1 LCYTPLMKKILFK
14 CLDVYEIFGNE
25 LRCRF
30 DLNNYPIHHS
40 HDYWEIMIILDGTYH
55 QIVNEEEVVMPKHT
69 ALLLR
74 PGDAHRITQS
84 KPTDKHLTVM
94 INCGYMKEMCNFF
107 DESLHNKLLSTPP
120 SPIFLTASQ
129 EQSIT
134 SVARELQLYPLNHLP
149 QRLKRMLITFFLNFY
164 QLQFD
169 IKSAEYPPVFQKL
182 FQMLSQPESVKM
194 NVKDLAALTGY
205 SYSHFAKLFKTLVGV
220 SANEYLTEKKL
231 NYAAHALL
239 TLNASVS
246 QLALELGY
254 QSLGYFTNLFKKH
267 YGMSPSQYKKLAQQ

>member
-1 LCYTPLMKKILFK
+1 
-14 CLDVYEIFGNE
+14 
-25 LRCRF
+25 
-30 DLNNYPIHHS
+30 
-40 HDYWEIMIILDGTYH
+40 
-55 QIVNEEEVVMPKHT
+55 MPRHT

-74 PGDAHRITQS
+74 PGDTHYVVQGA
-84 KPTDKHLTVM
+84 PTDNHLNVM
-94 INCGYMKEMCNFF
+94 VNCEYMKEMCNFF
-107 DESLHNKLLSTPP
+107 DESLHNKLLSMPP
-120 SPIFLTASQ
+120 APLFLTASQ
-129 EQSIT
+129 ERSIT

-169 IKSAEYPPVFQKL
+169 MKSADYPPVFQKL
-182 FQMLSQPESVKM
+182 FQVLSQPENVKLS
-194 NVKDLAALTGY
+194 VKDLAALTGY

-239 TLNASVS
+239 NLNTPVT
-246 QLALELGY
+246 QLAFDLGY

-267 YGMSPSQYKKLAQQ
+267 YGMSPSQYKKLARH